1 VCPCEILA
9 IPRTPAYAPLL
20 PKLFEQPTLLWTEP
34 KGKTF
39 LISYNA
45 ARAAIVRTQQNDI
58 AMTQK

>member
-1 VCPCEILA
+1 M
-9 IPRTPAYAPLL
+9 PAYAPLL